1 MTRDSVQLN
10 DYMVEHS
17 IVKDVRAA
25 GDLVIDGGVLV
36 GHDGSASAD
45 RALAFGA
52 EEARLRGWPLHVVRA
67 WSLTKTPRPADVPH
81 GVIPSDEEYEAAVTA
96 ELRQALARV
105 EGMEDV
111 GSVRLHAVRG
121 APAPVLIAASANAD
135 LLVVS
140 SRGRGGFA
148 GLLLGST
155 SEQVVRHA
163 DCPVVVLRG

>member
-1 MTRDSVQLN
+1 MGRDSRG
-10 DYMVEHS
+10 
-17 IVKDVRAA
+17 KDMRDDDV
-25 GDLVIDGGVLV
+25 VIDGGVLV
-36 GHDGSASAD
+36 GHDGSPSAD
-45 RALAFGA
+45 RALAFGR
-52 EEARLRGWPLHVVRA
+52 EEARLRGWPLHVLRA

-81 GVIPSDEEYEAAVTA
+81 GVVASVDDYQAAVEA
-96 ELRQALARV
+96 ELAEAVARDGDSDDGV
-105 EGMEDV
+105 EV
-111 GSVRLHAVRG
+111 VLHVVHG
-121 APAPVLIAASANAD
+121 AAASTLISASAGAD